1 MKYFIIAGE
10 PSGDLHGSNLIQ
22 AIQQKDK
29 QSEIKFW
36 GGDWMKQKAPD
47 GLLTHYKE
55 ITTMGIVEV
64 VKKLGSIFKNM
75 NRCKSDILNFKPD
88 VVVFIDFPG
97 FNIRIAEFCKTN
109 GIKTAYYIAPKIWAW
124 KEYRGKKLEKF
135 IDELIIIFPF
145 EVEYFKK
152 WKVNCTYVGNPLLDS
167 IANYRSAQLQ
177 NARTQNQIPTIAL
190 LPGSRRQEITK
201 ILPVMLSVVKHFP
214 NHKFVVAGVSALDNS
229 VYAPFVQDNIEIV
242 YDKTYQVLEN
252 AEAAVVCSGTAT
264 LETALLNV
272 PQVCGYIA
280 NPISVWIARKLVSV
294 KYASLVNLCLNRF
307 AITELIQEEFTT
319 ENIVKE
325 LSLILPN
332 GEKRETILNDYAIVR
347 AMLDKQGA
355 SSGAAEV
362 IINLAR
368 KQLKPFRNY

>member
-332 GEKRETILNDYAIVR
+332 GEKRETLLNDYAIVR

-368 KQLKPFRNY
+368 KQ

>member
-368 KQLKPFRNY
+368 KQLKPFSSF

>member
-167 IANYRSAQLQ
+167 IAKYRSAQLQ

-332 GEKRETILNDYAIVR
+332 GEKRETLLNDYAIVR

>member
-64 VKKLGSIFKNM
+64 VKKLGSIFRNM

>member
-152 WKVNCTYVGNPLLDS
+152 WKVSCTYVGNPLLDS

-177 NARTQNQIPTIAL
+177 SARTQNQIPTIAL

-214 NHKFVVAGVSALDNS
+214 KHKFVVAGVSALDKS

-252 AEAAVVCSGTAT
+252 ADAAVVCSGTAT

-280 NPISVWIARKLVSV
+280 NPISVWIARKLVSI

-332 GEKRETILNDYAIVR
+332 GEKRETLLNDYAIVR

-368 KQLKPFRNY
+368 KQ

>member
-145 EVEYFKK
+145 EVAYFKK

-280 NPISVWIARKLVSV
+280 NPISVWIARKLVSI

-307 AITELIQEEFTT
+307 AITELIQEGFTT

-368 KQLKPFRNY
+368 KQLKPFSSF

>member
-64 VKKLGSIFKNM
+64 VKKLGSIFRNM

-124 KEYRGKKLEKF
+124 K
-135 IDELIIIFPF
+135 
-145 EVEYFKK
+145 
-152 WKVNCTYVGNPLLDS
+152 
-167 IANYRSAQLQ
+167 
-177 NARTQNQIPTIAL
+177 
-190 LPGSRRQEITK
+190 
-201 ILPVMLSVVKHFP
+201 
-214 NHKFVVAGVSALDNS
+214 
-229 VYAPFVQDNIEIV
+229 
-242 YDKTYQVLEN
+242 
-252 AEAAVVCSGTAT
+252 
-264 LETALLNV
+264 
-272 PQVCGYIA
+272 
-280 NPISVWIARKLVSV
+280 
-294 KYASLVNLCLNRF
+294 
-307 AITELIQEEFTT
+307 
-319 ENIVKE
+319 
-325 LSLILPN
+325 
-332 GEKRETILNDYAIVR
+332 
-347 AMLDKQGA
+347 
-355 SSGAAEV
+355 
-362 IINLAR
+362 
-368 KQLKPFRNY
+368 